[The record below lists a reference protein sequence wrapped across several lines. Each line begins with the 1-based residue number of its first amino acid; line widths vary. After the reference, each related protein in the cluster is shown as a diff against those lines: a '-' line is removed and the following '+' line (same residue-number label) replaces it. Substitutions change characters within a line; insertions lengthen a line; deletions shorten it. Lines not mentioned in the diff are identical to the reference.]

1 MYEWIVPLTDVVV
14 FGLLLVLGGN
24 LGSFLNVVVHRLPR
38 GESVVHGGSHCPSCG
53 SAIRW
58 HDNVPVLGWLL
69 LGGRCRDCGA
79 MIAAR
84 YPLVEAV
91 GAIVIG
97 GVGAAELLSGGRTL
111 PGAAFGGGRPGADN
125 LLLRPDPLLI
135 AVAVLHG
142 WLLFNLLLGAA
153 VEADGQ
159 VVPTRWS
166 RVALGIT
173 LGAAIGWSALL
184 PVGVGIQLP
193 AWIGEGP
200 GRGLSIAIAGMA
212 CGALL
217 GRSSPS
223 AVQQGLMLVGAA
235 LGWQAAGGAALLLP
249 VIGTLRSLLASL
261 IPPDPPVGSPAT
273 SGPAGA
279 IQPLTES
286 FQSEWASPSETSAGA
301 TDSESSPALPPGAEP
316 AAPPA
321 DNRIP
326 GPFVARLAIPVI
338 RHFQRKGLPAGDL
351 VVATAVVLLAWR
363 WLWRGSLALLG

>member
-1 MYEWIVPLTDVVV
+1 MHEWIVPLTDVVV
-14 FGLLLVLGGN
+14 CGLLLVLGGN

-58 HDNVPVLGWLL
+58 HDNVPVLGWLV
-69 LGGRCRDCGA
+69 LGGRCRDCGV

-173 LGAAIGWSALL
+173 LGAVTGWSALL
-184 PVGVGIQLP
+184 PIGVGIQLP
-193 AWIGEGP
+193 AWMGEGR
-200 GRGLSIAIAGMA
+200 GRGLLIAMFGVA

-217 GRSSPS
+217 GRSSS
-223 AVQQGLMLVGAA
+223 AAVRQGLMLVGAV
-235 LGWQAAGGAALLLP
+235 LGWQAAAAAALLLP

-261 IPPDPPVGSPAT
+261 IPPDPPVHSAVAP
-273 SGPAGA
+273 GPAGA
-279 IQPLTES
+279 IHPFSES
-286 FQSEWASPSETSAGA
+286 IQSEGVSDPETA
-301 TDSESSPALPPGAEP
+301 TGSTDQESSPAAFPRAEP
-316 AAPPA
+316 AASPA
-321 DNRIP
+321 DHRAR
-326 GPFVARLAIPVI
+326 GPFVGRLAIPVI
-338 RHFQRKGLPAGDL
+338 WYFRRKSVPAGDL
-351 VVATAVVLLAWR
+351 VVATAIVLLAWR
-363 WLWRGSLALLG
+363 WLWRGALALLG

>member
-1 MYEWIVPLTDVVV
+1 MHEWIVPLTDVVV

-91 GAIVIG
+91 GAILIG

-135 AVAVLHG
+135 AVAILHG
-142 WLLFNLLLGAA
+142 WLLFNLLLEAA

-173 LGAAIGWSALL
+173 VGAVTGWSALL
-184 PVGVGIQLP
+184 PVGVGIEFP
-193 AWIGEGP
+193 AWIGVGP
-200 GRGLSIAIAGMA
+200 ERGLSIAMVGVA

-217 GRSSPS
+217 GRSSSS
-223 AVQQGLMLVGAA
+223 AVRQGLMLVGAV
-235 LGWQAAGGAALLLP
+235 LGWQAAGGAAILLP
-249 VIGTLRSLLASL
+249 VIGALRSLLASL
-261 IPPDPPVGSPAT
+261 IPPDPPVDTPAAP
-273 SGPAGA
+273 GPAGA
-279 IQPLTES
+279 IHPFPES
-286 FQSEWASPSETSAGA
+286 IQSEGASDLETA
-301 TDSESSPALPPGAEP
+301 TGSTDPESSPAAHPRAEP
-316 AAPPA
+316 AGPPA
-321 DNRIP
+321 VNRDR
-326 GPFVARLAIPVI
+326 GAFVVRLAITAI
-338 RHFQRKGLPAGDL
+338 CYFQRKSVPAGDL

-363 WLWRGSLALLG
+363 WLWRGALALLG

>member
-1 MYEWIVPLTDVVV
+1 
-14 FGLLLVLGGN
+14 
-24 LGSFLNVVVHRLPR
+24 
-38 GESVVHGGSHCPSCG
+38 
-53 SAIRW
+53 
-58 HDNVPVLGWLL
+58 
-69 LGGRCRDCGA
+69 

-173 LGAAIGWSALL
+173 VGAVTGWSALL

-193 AWIGEGP
+193 AWMGEDR
-200 GRGLSIAIAGMA
+200 GRGLLIAMFGVV

-217 GRSSPS
+217 GRSSS
-223 AVQQGLMLVGAA
+223 AAVRQGLMLVGAV
-235 LGWQAAGGAALLLP
+235 LGWQGAGAAALLLP
-249 VIGTLRSLLASL
+249 VIGTLRSLLSSL
-261 IPPDPPVGSPAT
+261 IPPDPPVHYAVAP
-273 SGPAGA
+273 GPAGA
-279 IQPLTES
+279 IHPFSES
-286 FQSEWASPSETSAGA
+286 IQSEGVSDPETA
-301 TDSESSPALPPGAEP
+301 TGSTDQESSPAAFPRAEP
-316 AAPPA
+316 AASPA
-321 DNRIP
+321 DHRAR
-326 GPFVARLAIPVI
+326 GPFVGRLAIPVI
-338 RHFQRKGLPAGDL
+338 WYFRRKSVPAGDL
-351 VVATAVVLLAWR
+351 VVATAIVLLAWR
-363 WLWRGSLALLG
+363 WLWRGALALLG